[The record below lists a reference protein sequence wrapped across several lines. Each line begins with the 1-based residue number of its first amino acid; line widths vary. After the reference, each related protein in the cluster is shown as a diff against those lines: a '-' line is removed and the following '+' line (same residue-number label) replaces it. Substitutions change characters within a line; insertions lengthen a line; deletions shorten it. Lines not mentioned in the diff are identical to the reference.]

1 MNGLTKRN
9 KMAQHNY
16 YWSCSPFAD
25 WLRGTEKLKMG
36 TSEEWDNWT
45 TAAKMKHN
53 FRYWLAE
60 DFLSDLQDFV
70 TWPERKLNDI
80 RYYVNNRWITRS
92 HALTA
97 HPRDIKP
104 GNWCDVGNRFLPCLF
119 NELVDFVE
127 IEQAWHHCIWS
138 DEMKTKYNVPW
149 YRKGWLRLRTW
160 RCPEAGMEYL
170 RWAETLTNEEF
181 LEEGEKHKAEP
192 TYQAKAAKEII
203 ELYTWWTTT
212 YRNRPDPYEA
222 SGWSAH
228 CDAMRVKYPGS
239 FFSSLNSKD
248 PEDRK
253 ASDKAHK
260 LLQKIEA
267 AYAKEDEAMMIR
279 LIKIRESLWT

>member
-1 MNGLTKRN
+1 MRS
-9 KMAQHNY
+9 H
-16 YWSCSPFAD
+16 YWTCSKFAD
-25 WLRGTEKLKMG
+25 WLRGTPKLKCG
-36 TSEEWDNWT
+36 TSEEWDAWYAT
-45 TAAKMKHN
+45 SAKAHPI
-53 FRYWLAE
+53 RYWIAE
-60 DFLSDLQDFV
+60 EGLDHIQKIIYYIPD
-70 TWPERKLNDI
+70 KLNDV
-80 RYYVNNRWITRS
+80 RYYINNRWVSRTHS
-92 HALTA
+92 LTA

-104 GNWCDVGNRFLPCLF
+104 GTWRDVGNRFLPCLF

-138 DEMKTKYNVPW
+138 DDAKTKFETPW
-149 YRKGWLRLRTW
+149 WRKGWLRWRTW

-170 RWAETLTNEEF
+170 KWASTLTNEEF

-192 TYQAKAAKEII
+192 TYQAKAAREII
-203 ELYTWWTTT
+203 ELYTWWTVT
-212 YRNRPDPYEA
+212 YRNRPDAMEA

-253 ASDKAHK
+253 ASNKAHK
-260 LLQKIEA
+260 LMDKIEK
-267 AYAKEDEAMMIR
+267 AYAKEDEEMMIR

>member
-1 MNGLTKRN
+1 
-9 KMAQHNY
+9 MAQHSN

-25 WLRGTEKLKMG
+25 WLRGTKKLSAG
-36 TSEEWDNWT
+36 TAEEWDSWT
-45 TAAKMKHN
+45 TAAQMKHN

-60 DFLSDLQDFV
+60 EGLSNLQDFV
-70 TWPERKLNDI
+70 TWPARKLNDV
-80 RYYVNNRWITRS
+80 RYYVNNRWVTKS

-97 HPRDIKP
+97 HARDIKP
-104 GNWCDVGNRFLPCLF
+104 GDWCDVGNRFLPCLF

-127 IEQAWHHCIWS
+127 VEQAWHYCIWS
-138 DEMKTKYNVPW
+138 DDHKKEFEVPW
-149 YRKGWLRLRTW
+149 WRSGWLRWRTW
-160 RCPEAGMEYL
+160 RSPEAGMAYL
-170 RWAETLTNEEF
+170 NWASTLTNAEF
-181 LEEGEKHKAEP
+181 LDEDKKHEAVP

-203 ELYTWWTTT
+203 ELYTWWTVT
-212 YRNRPDPYEA
+212 YRNRPDPYDA
-222 SGWSAH
+222 SGWSDH
-228 CDAMRVKYPGS
+228 CDAMRIKYPGS

-260 LLQKIEA
+260 LLTKIEA

>member
-1 MNGLTKRN
+1 
-9 KMAQHNY
+9 MAQHSQ

-25 WLRGTEKLKMG
+25 WIRGTAKLKVG
-36 TSEEWDNWT
+36 TAEEWDSWT
-45 TAAKMKHN
+45 TAAQMKHN

-60 DFLSDLQDFV
+60 DGLSNLQDFV
-70 TWPERKLNDI
+70 TWPARKLNDV
-80 RYYVNNRWITRS
+80 RYYVNNRWVTKS

-104 GNWCDVGNRFLPCLF
+104 GDWCDVGNRFLPCLF

-127 IEQAWHHCIWS
+127 IEQAWHYCIWS
-138 DEMKTKYNVPW
+138 DEHKKEFEVPW
-149 YRKGWLRLRTW
+149 WRKGWLRWRTW
-160 RCPEAGMEYL
+160 RSPEAGMAYL
-170 RWAETLTNEEF
+170 NWASTLTNAEF
-181 LEEGEKHKAEP
+181 LDEDKKHEAVP

-203 ELYTWWTTT
+203 ELYTWWTVT
-212 YRNRPDPYEA
+212 YRNRPDPYDA
-222 SGWSAH
+222 SGWSDH
-228 CDAMRVKYPGS
+228 CDAMRIKYPGS

-260 LLQKIEA
+260 ALQKIEA

>member
-1 MNGLTKRN
+1 MRS
-9 KMAQHNY
+9 H
-16 YWSCSPFAD
+16 YWTIGKFAD
-25 WLRGTEKLKMG
+25 WLRGTPKLKCG
-36 TSEEWDNWT
+36 TGEQWDAWET
-45 TAAKMKHN
+45 TAKTAHPI
-53 FRYWLAE
+53 RWWIAE
-60 DFLSDLQDFV
+60 EGLDHLQKIVYYIPD
-70 TWPERKLNDI
+70 KLNDV
-80 RYYVNNRWITRS
+80 RYYINNRWVTCS

-104 GNWCDVGNRFLPCLF
+104 GTWRDVGNRFLPCLF

-138 DEMKTKYNVPW
+138 DDAKTKFETPW
-149 YRKGWLRLRTW
+149 WRKGWLRWRTW

-170 RWAETLTNEEF
+170 KWASTLTNEEF

-212 YRNRPDPYEA
+212 YRNRPDPMDA

-228 CDAMRVKYPGS
+228 CEAMRVKYPGS

-253 ASDKAHK
+253 ASNKAHK
-260 LLQKIEA
+260 LLSKIEK
-267 AYAKEDEAMMIR
+267 AYEKEDEEMMIR